1 MNILLANM
9 AKMVEDTGGLAKVT
23 SAFANEMQRRGHTVS
38 LVYSDEKTGRFYYPL
53 NAGIPAYDVCH
64 YKGQNI
70 RFPWYLKVK
79 REILRMFSKQKS
91 RTVNNDFAERF
102 LLQNLKQAVEE
113 VRPDIIVS
121 FQPAASKL
129 LLCDLQ
135 LTIPV
140 ISMSHGDPEDYFHI
154 YPKKEI
160 PSLIKSAV
168 CQVLLPSFAQHIHNH
183 LPEARTV
190 VIGNAIPQYAA
201 QAELDKPKDRYTI
214 VSVGRLTRNHK
225 RPHLLIEAFAR
236 LADNYPDWQAELWG
250 DVDQRAY
257 YEELKFMIKNKN
269 LQDRVFLKGTS
280 NAIPNILQRCD
291 IFAFPSAYEGFG
303 LALGE
308 AMSMGLPAVGYKS
321 CSAVNELI
329 QDGVNGY
336 LCEEGPEDL
345 AAKLDRLMG
354 DRALRARMG
363 QAARDSMKQYAP
375 EAIWDAW
382 ETLLEKIAE
391 KEYDGLDQEASVRQQ
406 IH

>member
-1 MNILLANM
+1 MRILLANM

-38 LVYSDEKTGRFYYPL
+38 LVYSDVRKGDFYYPL
-53 NAGIPAYDVCH
+53 NPGIPAYDVCH
-64 YKGQNI
+64 FKGQNI

-79 REILRMFSKQKS
+79 RELLRTFSKQKA

-102 LLQNLKQAVEE
+102 LLQNLKQTVEE
-113 VRPDIIVS
+113 VKPDVIVAS
-121 FQPAASKL
+121 QPAASKM
-129 LLCDLQ
+129 LLCDLE
-135 LTIPV
+135 LNVPV
-140 ISMSHGDPEDYFHI
+140 ITMSHGDPEDYFHI
-154 YPKKEI
+154 YPEKEI
-160 PSLIKSAV
+160 PSLEKSAV

-183 LPEARTV
+183 LPRARTV
-190 VIGNAIPQYAA
+190 VIGNAIPQYEE
-201 QAELDKPKDRYTI
+201 QADLKKTKDRYTI

-225 RPHLLIEAFAR
+225 RPHLLIEAFAG
-236 LADNYPDWQAELWG
+236 LADKYPDWQVELWG
-250 DVDQRAY
+250 DVDQRAF
-257 YEELKFMIKNKN
+257 YEELKFMIKSKK

-280 NAIPNILQRCD
+280 NEIPKILQRSD

-329 QDGVNGY
+329 QDGVNGF

-345 AAKLDRLMG
+345 AAGLDRLMG
-354 DRALRARMG
+354 DRALRVRMG
-363 QAARDSMKQYAP
+363 QAARESMKQYAP

-382 ETLLEKIAE
+382 EKLLEDVAAK
-391 KEYDGLDQEASVRQQ
+391 K
-406 IH
+406 